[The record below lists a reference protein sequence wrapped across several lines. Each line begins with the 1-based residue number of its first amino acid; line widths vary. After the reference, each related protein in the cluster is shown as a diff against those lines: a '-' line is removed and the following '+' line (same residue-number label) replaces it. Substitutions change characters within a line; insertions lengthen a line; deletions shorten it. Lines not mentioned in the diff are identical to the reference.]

1 MRKSKLFSFGGGGGG
16 GSVADG
22 VLQIS
27 GGVPLDTTLRSVTDQ
42 VGGTSILK
50 LSDTLAQVGIAQFN
64 NLTAGAGVMKLNAD
78 TYTDIQFHE
87 GTGVTRRGYVGADNG
102 SIYMVS
108 EGGRY
113 LYFGVGSEAAR
124 FDTSKNFVLGYS
136 GNGSARLH
144 VRGDG
149 SNPIA
154 RFEDNSGVPMLRVEN
169 SLMRF
174 GSSTPFGSLAYA
186 MTGTTFSGNNNGTGL
201 GFYSQFSIAGSSD
214 RYDFGFGGDAVA
226 NTAGTVTHLALSRN
240 FAAGAGSAN
249 YRPLGIYYTINNS
262 GAQTGTATG
271 IYLRGTETALNS
283 MKHDL
288 MDLGVGSTSRFMVLS
303 DGRMRL
309 AAVTA
314 AAATTALG
322 VRAAVQGDFFSVS
335 TTDATFTAVGLWYYD
350 GTNWIQL

>member
-1 MRKSKLFSFGGGGGG
+1 MLTSKEFSLIASGG

-22 VLQIS
+22 VLQLS
-27 GGVPLDTTLRSVTDQ
+27 GGVPLDTTLRAVTDQ
-42 VGGTSILK
+42 ANTSSPLQLSTTLVAISSNLVIGT
-50 LSDTLAQVGIAQFN
+50 T
-64 NLTAGAGVMKLNAD
+64 TA
-78 TYTDIQFHE
+78 
-87 GTGVTRRGYVGADNG
+87 
-102 SIYMVS
+102 
-108 EGGRY
+108 
-113 LYFGVGSEAAR
+113 
-124 FDTSKNFVLGYS
+124 
-136 GNGSARLH
+136 SARLH

-149 SNPIA
+149 SNPVA
-154 RFEDNSGVPMLRVEN
+154 RFEDSSGVPSLRIEN
-169 SLMRF
+169 SSLRF
-174 GSSTPFGSLAYA
+174 GSSTPFGSLMYA

-226 NTAGTVTHLALSRN
+226 NTAGTVSHLALVRN
-240 FAAGAGSAN
+240 FAAGAGAAN
-249 YRPLGIYYTINNS
+249 YRPFGIYYTINNS

-322 VRAAVQGDFFSVS
+322 IRAAVQGDFFSVS

-350 GTNWIQL
+350 GTNWVQL